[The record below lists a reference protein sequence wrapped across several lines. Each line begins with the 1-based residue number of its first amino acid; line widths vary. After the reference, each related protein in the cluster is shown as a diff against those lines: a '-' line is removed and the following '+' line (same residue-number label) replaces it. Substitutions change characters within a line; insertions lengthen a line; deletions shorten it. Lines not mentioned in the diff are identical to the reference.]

1 MMFSCSR
8 SLRSLQIALSYRTRT
23 SSSVFVLSYCAMWFD
38 DTSFPLDQ
46 IPIGF
51 MNLDRNIVVFC
62 HFALLPTNPHLSR
75 NVKISSIV

>member
-1 MMFSCSR
+1 MTEAKTTLL
-8 SLRSLQIALSYRTRT
+8 SLNLVISWDFNPFGSLSLPT
-23 SSSVFVLSYCAMWFD
+23 VLCGCD